1 MRSCTGRQL
10 GSQRPHSPRWP
21 KGCTYLEDLGVG
33 ATTATMAG
41 MHPGSRQVSRAVGTQ
56 GAAALSHAP
65 AALEARVSFEAEAT
79 ALPQGR
85 AFVEVGC
92 RGNTVSWAKPWPH
105 PQCHPTRLTLDVLR
119 VIDDEVAVPHHRQ
132 VHRQVAD
139 VIALVGVLRTEC
151 SAESGQNPRRQVRAC
166 VPLLATA
173 RAGCWKRTW
182 WGKVWG
188 PVLSRLVFPIQSWV
202 PNRNT
207 WPPTNLGTNPLL
219 PHPAPPPSL

>member
-21 KGCTYLEDLGVG
+21 KRCTYFENLGVG
-33 ATTATMAG
+33 ATAAAMAG

-92 RGNTVSWAKPWPH
+92 RGKHS
-105 PQCHPTRLTLDVLR
+105 QL
-119 VIDDEVAVPHHRQ
+119 
-132 VHRQVAD
+132 
-139 VIALVGVLRTEC
+139 
-151 SAESGQNPRRQVRAC
+151 GQ
-166 VPLLATA
+166 ATA
-173 RAGCWKRTW
+173 PP
-182 WGKVWG
+182 
-188 PVLSRLVFPIQSWV
+188 PVP
-202 PNRNT
+202 
-207 WPPTNLGTNPLL
+207 
-219 PHPAPPPSL
+219 PHPAHPECSEGYR